1 MNIGFL
7 MYLAD
12 VAGDTDTIFFALA
25 LILSAATAIT
35 TFIMF
40 ALYEEGSDKEKEN
53 LGWLGKL
60 WTRFAVAAFCFVM
73 LCILT
78 PSKKTVYLMAASSVT
93 AEIAEQAKST
103 PEFEKLR
110 KILNDSL
117 DSYIPEKKEKKND
130 D

>member
-1 MNIGFL
+1 MNLGFL

-12 VAGDTDTIFFALA
+12 VAGELDSIFFSLA
-25 LILSAATAIT
+25 LLLSLITMILAVVIGGIFDDASP
-35 TFIMF
+35 
-40 ALYEEGSDKEKEN
+40 EEGGARLQKISR
-53 LGWLGKL
+53 L
-60 WTRFAVAAFCFVM
+60 WIKFAVASLCFAV
-73 LCILT
+73 LCIIT

-117 DSYIPEKKEKKND
+117 DSYIPEKKEKE
-130 D
+130 